1 MKAWWASRSSWAA
14 RPRRAGPRF
23 DRLLVAGAVDEG
35 GLLLGGLDL
44 LQAAGAQ
51 HPMPR
56 WRATVRWR
64 RIACLGLGRARDAV
78 DQEHRDEL
86 ARFGCARAG
95 FVLPVLVPERLDQAV
110 DAARAP
116 SGGEGRAGG
125 EPKAPPGDLPFLPPP
140 AADSVG
146 HLVVNGE
153 CLDA

>member
-35 GLLLGGLDL
+35 GLLLGLD
-44 LQAAGAQ
+44 LQAARAQ

-64 RIACLGLGRARDAV
+64 RIACLRLGRARDAV

-110 DAARAP
+110 DAARAHR
-116 SGGEGRAGG
+116 GG
-125 EPKAPPGDLPFLPPP
+125 
-140 AADSVG
+140 
-146 HLVVNGE
+146 
-153 CLDA
+153 